1 MYVWTL
7 LTLQAGFDG
16 PNIYVRCLCALKSGV
31 PDEQRY
37 ALFHLVKISMER
49 GDKYKFES
57 FPGLAEA
64 LIEKALEVSTL
75 FYNIVWE
82 ISYYD
87 DVPSYSVSRI
97 NGIDGNADILP
108 RLQDLKQTAVDNNVQ
123 TAEFSD
129 CLSQINEAALAI
141 RNMVMLEENAQYI
154 SELSPLRDFLVIILN
169 LPSMDC
175 VTELKHYALE
185 IAEQVTKY
193 LQLHRTDA
201 LYISLLNQIT
211 TEDRGAILTSL
222 RAISRISMNLEES
235 NNLRG
240 VPRQALQNIFDWI
253 LLPDEELAHACLDFL
268 YQYTAVVENVEYI
281 LRILDPEPLVNQ
293 LTRLLAHGQKILD
306 KEITFEQDVRK
317 PAPQDI
323 VDLPQELLRDI
334 VLLPEP
340 ERSSRWLRCLFEED
354 ATEAITQIALWQGY
368 QNQFGP
374 ILPPTAPPMLVAAE
388 FIKNVSTTFA
398 DKATAQVQTGP
409 TTRFII
415 RGIRRRAV
423 PVDLNGD
430 EFRRCAWIDAA
441 GSTPCNRFF
450 GSPKTMY
457 DHILREH
464 LGALRTEDGKFQ
476 NSTAVRFTC
485 RWDGCHKFKGANQ
498 AKNLAEVATHVKVHL
513 PSPVSSTKDAS
524 ETSSIKRHKSSYIV
538 PGAKKHWQTQ
548 SVPSDERQEA
558 SGLPLTSALVLRNLA
573 RNIPKTDADENFVKS
588 GGVSKVFTLFKP
600 VEPRYWEILA
610 HNKPLVSFAI
620 TTHNNSL
627 LTYLQSVFMTDLL
640 HAIKEA

>member
-1 MYVWTL
+1 
-7 LTLQAGFDG
+7 
-16 PNIYVRCLCALKSGV
+16 
-31 PDEQRY
+31 
-37 ALFHLVKISMER
+37 MER

-64 LIEKALEVSTL
+64 LIEKAMEVSTL
-75 FYNIVWE
+75 FYDVVWD

-87 DVPSYSVSRI
+87 DVSAYDGSRL
-97 NGIDGNADILP
+97 NGIDGNPDILR
-108 RLQDLKQTAVDNNVQ
+108 RLQDLNQTSIDSNVQ

-129 CLSQINEAALAI
+129 HLSQINEAALAI

-169 LPSMDC
+169 LPSLDC

-193 LQLHRTDA
+193 LHLYRTDP
-201 LYISLLNQIT
+201 LYVSLLDQIV
-211 TEDRGAILTSL
+211 TEDRGAILTAL

-281 LRILDPEPLVNQ
+281 LRTLDPEPLVNQ
-293 LTRLLAHGQKILD
+293 LTRLLAYGAKVVD
-306 KEITFEQDVRK
+306 REITFEQDIRN
-317 PAPQDI
+317 PAPQEI
-323 VDLPQELLRDI
+323 VELPQELLRDM

-368 QNQFGP
+368 QNQFSP
-374 ILPPTAPPMLVAAE
+374 IVPPTGPPMLVAAE

-398 DKATAQVQTGP
+398 EKATAQVQTGP

-423 PVDLNGD
+423 PVDLNGE
-430 EFRRCAWIDAA
+430 EFRKCSWIDAA
-441 GSTPCNRFF
+441 GSAPCNRFF

-457 DHILREH
+457 DHILRDH
-464 LGALRTEDGKFQ
+464 IGAVRREDGKYE
-476 NSTAVRFTC
+476 NSSSANYTC
-485 RWDGCHKFKGANQ
+485 HWEGCHKFRRTNP
-498 AKNLAEVATHVKVHL
+498 AKDLAEVASHLKVHL
-513 PSPVSSTKDAS
+513 PPSASSLKELGDNP
-524 ETSSIKRHKSSYIV
+524 SSKRQKPSYIV

-548 SVPSDERQEA
+548 TVPSDERQEA
-558 SGLPLTSALVLRNLA
+558 SGLPLTAALVLRNLA

-588 GGVSKVFTLFKP
+588 GGTSKVNHLFKP
-600 VEPRYWEILA
+600 VEPRFWEILA
-610 HNKPLVSFAI
+610 HNKPLVSVP
-620 TTHNNSL
+620 
-627 LTYLQSVFMTDLL
+627 QD
-640 HAIKEA
+640 

>member
-1 MYVWTL
+1 
-7 LTLQAGFDG
+7 
-16 PNIYVRCLCALKSGV
+16 
-31 PDEQRY
+31 
-37 ALFHLVKISMER
+37 MER

-87 DVPSYSVSRI
+87 DMPSYAGNKL
-97 NGIDGNADILP
+97 NGIDGNPDILR
-108 RLQDLKQTAVDNNVQ
+108 RLQDLNQVAIDNNVQ
-123 TAEFSD
+123 SAEFSD
-129 CLSQINEAALAI
+129 QLSQINEAALAI

-169 LPSMDC
+169 LPVLDC

-193 LQLHRTDA
+193 LHLHRTDP
-201 LYISLLNQIT
+201 LYISLLDQIV
-211 TEDRGAILTSL
+211 TEDRGAILTAL
-222 RAISRISMNLEES
+222 RAISRIAMNLEES

-240 VPRQALQNIFDWI
+240 VPKQALQNIFDWI

-281 LRILDPEPLVNQ
+281 LRTLDPEPLVNQ
-293 LTRLLAHGQKILD
+293 LTRLLAYGAKVVD
-306 KEITFEQDVRK
+306 REITFEQDIRK

-323 VDLPQELLRDI
+323 VELPQELLRDM

-368 QNQFGP
+368 QNQFSP
-374 ILPPTAPPMLVAAE
+374 IVPPTGPPMLVAAE

-398 DKATAQVQTGP
+398 EKATAQVQTGP

-430 EFRRCAWIDAA
+430 EFRKCSWIDATA
-441 GSTPCNRFF
+441 TTPCNRFF

-457 DHILREH
+457 DHILKEH
-464 LGALRTEDGKFQ
+464 IGAVRTDDGKYQ
-476 NSTAVRFTC
+476 NSTAVRYAC
-485 RWDGCHKFKGANQ
+485 RWQGCHKFSQTKQ
-498 AKNLAEVATHVKVHL
+498 AKDLAELATHLKVHL
-513 PSPVSSTKDAS
+513 PPPVSMARDAN
-524 ETSSIKRHKSSYIV
+524 EVSSSKRQKSSYIV

-548 SVPSDERQEA
+548 TVPSDERQEA

-600 VEPRYWEILA
+600 VEPRFWEILA
-610 HNKPLVSFAI
+610 HNKPLVS
-620 TTHNNSL
+620 L
-627 LTYLQSVFMTDLL
+627 LPLILGL
-640 HAIKEA
+640 C

>member
-1 MYVWTL
+1 
-7 LTLQAGFDG
+7 
-16 PNIYVRCLCALKSGV
+16 
-31 PDEQRY
+31 
-37 ALFHLVKISMER
+37 MER

-75 FYNIVWE
+75 FYDVVWE
-82 ISYYD
+82 VSYYD
-87 DVPSYSVSRI
+87 DAPLYSGNKLNGI
-97 NGIDGNADILP
+97 NGNPDILR
-108 RLQDLKQTAVDNNVQ
+108 RLQDLNEATVNSSVQ
-123 TAEFSD
+123 SAEFGD
-129 CLSQINEAALAI
+129 HLGQINEAALSI

-154 SELSPLRDFLVIILN
+154 SELSPLRDFLVIILK
-169 LPSMDC
+169 LPALDC

-193 LQLHRTDA
+193 LQLHRNDP
-201 LYISLLNQIT
+201 LYISLLDQIAS
-211 TEDRGAILTSL
+211 EDRGAILTAL

-235 NNLRG
+235 NSLRG
-240 VPRQALQNIFDWI
+240 VPKQALQNIFNWI

-268 YQYTAVVENVEYI
+268 YQYTAIVENVEYI
-281 LRILDPEPLVNQ
+281 LRTLDPEPLVNQ
-293 LTRLLAHGQKILD
+293 LTRLLAFGAKVVD
-306 KEITFEQDVRK
+306 REITFEQDVRT

-323 VDLPQELLRDI
+323 VDLPQELLRDM

-374 ILPPTAPPMLVAAE
+374 IVPPTGPPMLVAAE

-398 DKATAQVQTGP
+398 EKATAQVQTGP

-430 EFRRCAWIDAA
+430 EFRRCCWIDAVGMA
-441 GSTPCNRFF
+441 TCNRFF
-450 GSPKTMY
+450 GSPQSMY
-457 DHILREH
+457 DHILKEH
-464 LGALRTEDGKFQ
+464 LGAVRTDDGKYQ
-476 NSTAVRFTC
+476 NSSVARYTC
-485 RWDGCHKFKGANQ
+485 HWDGCQKFRHMGQ
-498 AKNLAEVATHVKVHL
+498 AKDLAEIAAHLKVHL
-513 PSPVSSTKDAS
+513 PPPVSSTKDTN
-524 ETSSIKRHKSSYIV
+524 ENPSSRRQKASYIV

-548 SVPSDERQEA
+548 TVPSDERQEA

-600 VEPRYWEILA
+600 VEPRFWEILA
-610 HNKPLVSFAI
+610 HNKPLVS
-620 TTHNNSL
+620 H
-627 LTYLQSVFMTDLL
+627 
-640 HAIKEA
+640 